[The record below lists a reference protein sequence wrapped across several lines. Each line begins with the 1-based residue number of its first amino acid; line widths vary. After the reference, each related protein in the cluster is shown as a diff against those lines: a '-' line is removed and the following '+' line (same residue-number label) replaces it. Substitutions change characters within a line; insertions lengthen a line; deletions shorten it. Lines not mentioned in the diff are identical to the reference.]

1 MPLTNSQANEFIGIE
16 SKQIEGPD
24 AVCEQ
29 IIRHWTEIM
38 EDSNPLYQDKE
49 YAKSSKYDGIIAP
62 PMQVQVYT
70 MGPLWPK
77 STEELTS
84 QGELIALLEKEG
96 YTSIVATEQ
105 SQEYFEP
112 MRLGDK
118 IFRSFIV
125 ETISPKK
132 QTSRGPGY
140 FVTSLHTFKNQHQ
153 EIICKQSFT
162 ILIYNSKTS

>member
-1 MPLTNSQANEFIGIE
+1 MSLTRSQVNEFLGIE
-16 SKQIEGPD
+16 SKQVEGPD

-38 EDSNPLYQDKE
+38 EESNPLYQDKE
-49 YAKSSKYDGIIAP
+49 YAKSSKYGEVIAP

-77 STEELTS
+77 STEEVTS
-84 QGELIALLEKEG
+84 QGELIALLGEHG

-105 SQEYFEP
+105 VQEYFEP

-118 IFRSFIV
+118 IFRSYAV

-140 FVTSLHTFKNQHQ
+140 FVTSLHTFRNQH
-153 EIICKQSFT
+153 EKIVCKQSFT
-162 ILIYNSKTS
+162 ILVYNSKAN